1 MQKKKD
7 RPEAGKIYALTDG
20 EGKPCIANGNTWAQS
35 EVKKDNKKEW
45 LMAIGKK
52 CNEEYKKKGNI

>member
-20 EGKPCIANGNTWAQS
+20 EGKPCIANGDTWAQS

-45 LMAIGKK
+45 LRLGRFQSRIWANGI
-52 CNEEYKKKGNI
+52 